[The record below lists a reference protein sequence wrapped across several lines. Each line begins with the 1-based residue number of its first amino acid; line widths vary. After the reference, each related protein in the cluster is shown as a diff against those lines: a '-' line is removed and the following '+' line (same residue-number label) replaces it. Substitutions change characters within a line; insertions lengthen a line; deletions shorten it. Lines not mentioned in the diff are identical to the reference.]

1 MKKKKKMRRGRFTRY
16 LIKSLMREKVKN
28 VRVKNGW
35 VSLEYDGE
43 KIKYKIITKKH
54 EWFVG
59 SWARTKNKI
68 YVDDDLKGKKDRDAV
83 AVHEAVEK
91 FVAQKYGL
99 EEDREAHIVATEK
112 EREFLEKIG
121 GDWRK
126 HQMKV
131 AKVWIREGKR

>member
-1 MKKKKKMRRGRFTRY
+1 MKKKKKFRRGRFTRY
-16 LIKSLMREKVKN
+16 LIKSLIREKVKN
-28 VRVKNGW
+28 VRIKNGW

-43 KIKYKIITKKH
+43 KIRNKIVTKKH

-59 SWARTKNKI
+59 SWAKTRGKI
-68 YVDDDLKGKKDRDAV
+68 YIDNDLKGKKDRDAV
-83 AVHEAVEK
+83 AVHETIEK

-99 EEDREAHIVATEK
+99 DEDTSAHKVATEK

-121 GDWRK
+121 GDWRS

-131 AKVWIREGKR
+131 TKVWMREGKK